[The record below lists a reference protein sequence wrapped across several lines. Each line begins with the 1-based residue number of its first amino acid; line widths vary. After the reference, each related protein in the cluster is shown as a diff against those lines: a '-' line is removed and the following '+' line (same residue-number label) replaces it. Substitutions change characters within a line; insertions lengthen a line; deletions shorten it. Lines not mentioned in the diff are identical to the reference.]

1 MFFSY
6 ANFQRSQKRHC
17 YQLHWDTLFQ
27 ECFWSRSINSRVGFY
42 RGIKPRGKADWL
54 YIYTTIKPS
63 HEFIKH
69 YFNSPVKNSSNLEIK
84 GSTLPHCQR
93 RLTDQA
99 NRRKHTKLRS
109 WISVN
114 PKLVA
119 SDLILCTQG
128 LWLKET
134 LNTLKKEKLKKEAT
148 ICMGNQSMFNYA
160 PVSTLLH
167 VIPFCSQMFTIV
179 FKVLLY

>member
-6 ANFQRSQKRHC
+6 ANFQRTQKRHC

-27 ECFWSRSINSRVGFY
+27 ECFWSRSINLWVGFY
-42 RGIKPRGKADWL
+42 RGIKPRGKAEWL

-69 YFNSPVKNSSNLEIK
+69 YFNSPVKNSWNLEIK

-99 NRRKHTKLRS
+99 NRRKHTKLWS

-114 PKLVA
+114 TKLVA
-119 SDLILCTQG
+119 SHLALCTQG

-134 LNTLKKEKLKKEAT
+134 LNIFKKRKLKNEAT
-148 ICMGNQSMFNYA
+148 LYMGNESMFNYA
-160 PVSTLLH
+160 SVSTLLH
-167 VIPFCSQMFTIV
+167 VILFVDKCLQ
-179 FKVLLY
+179 